1 MKKIIKGLSLVLA
14 LSTVGFMNGQHK
26 NHKNVSVTPEESTEF
41 IPAIRLINNP
51 DGSCTFEKGKIPT
64 LKHMNTTTFW
74 MSNKTEEWEKN
85 AHPAPR
91 RQYVITIKGNIRF
104 KVTDGSTFMIKPGV
118 VLLAEDL
125 KGTGHSWDMVKSK
138 EWERLYIPISENAD
152 DFFVRDAQ

>member
-1 MKKIIKGLSLVLA
+1 MKNMIKGLSLVVVMGTFGVMDA
-14 LSTVGFMNGQHK
+14 QHK
-26 NHKNVSVTPEESTEF
+26 EHKHVSVKAEETSEF

-64 LKHMNTTTFW
+64 LKHMNTSTFW
-74 MSNKTEEWEKN
+74 VSNKTEEWEKN

-104 KVTDGSTFMIKPGV
+104 KVTDGSTFMIKPGT

-138 EWERLYIPISENAD
+138 EWERLYIPISESAD
-152 DFFVRDAQ
+152 DFFIADNK